1 MAGYRGTHCETVVD
15 CIRPLLPNG
24 NVNVSDVSG
33 AVHVRFSC
41 LDGYVLVGDASA
53 VCLANGRWNKKIPS
67 CISKEIN
74 DAATVSDLSTAVAN
88 LSPLNFTSETAET
101 VVTKL
106 QSFTSNPDLTTSQ
119 VQEVVRI
126 LDTLSELALE
136 NERNVSVLF
145 AKAFLEVAGK
155 LLDSQINSTWLK
167 LPSNEGA
174 PALLAS
180 LEKFGRVVAVSIPT
194 NDTQPLILASD
205 NILLTVSAVSN
216 STVRNLSLPLD
227 IVASNVR
234 STGAVYVP
242 AEVLD
247 DLLASN
253 GKKQLA
259 VVSLVFKNLED
270 LMPPTTTK
278 RNRNASQSV
287 HELRQKSEEKPHTSI
302 VSLSIVEI
310 GTSFSPNL
318 ELNDPI
324 EINYMNIESVDNGNY
339 TCSFWQFGSD
349 SNLGYWSSVNVTTE
363 IRSETNIVCKTF
375 HLTSFCVMVSVQ
387 DPATSDA
394 LSYITYIGCGI
405 SLLCL
410 FITLVFLVS
419 LRYTLNCLMCYSV
432 IALFL
437 FTGRI

>member
-145 AKAFLEVAGK
+145 AK
-155 LLDSQINSTWLK
+155 
-167 LPSNEGA
+167 
-174 PALLAS
+174 
-180 LEKFGRVVAVSIPT
+180 
-194 NDTQPLILASD
+194 
-205 NILLTVSAVSN
+205 
-216 STVRNLSLPLD
+216 VRQYL
-227 IVASNVR
+227 
-234 STGAVYVP
+234 Y
-242 AEVLD
+242 
-247 DLLASN
+247 
-253 GKKQLA
+253 
-259 VVSLVFKNLED
+259 
-270 LMPPTTTK
+270 
-278 RNRNASQSV
+278 
-287 HELRQKSEEKPHTSI
+287 
-302 VSLSIVEI
+302 
-310 GTSFSPNL
+310 
-318 ELNDPI
+318 
-324 EINYMNIESVDNGNY
+324 
-339 TCSFWQFGSD
+339 
-349 SNLGYWSSVNVTTE
+349 
-363 IRSETNIVCKTF
+363 
-375 HLTSFCVMVSVQ
+375 
-387 DPATSDA
+387 
-394 LSYITYIGCGI
+394 
-405 SLLCL
+405 
-410 FITLVFLVS
+410 
-419 LRYTLNCLMCYSV
+419 
-432 IALFL
+432 
-437 FTGRI
+437 